1 MRTIKLL
8 ITASLLLLSLFV
20 GFLLRAEGETLEI
33 YYFDSLNRYDDIN
46 LSFVSTAKSDP
57 IINFENEPITLNN
70 LEMIKFS
77 TTHTNFESAILKL
90 TYTTLENEE
99 TINHEKSINITL
111 NEDFKKDNIYS
122 YYLRNNKLFKT
133 AAELNNDI
141 LYATF
146 DKPTFGSVVVKF
158 KTVHPLDDLTKV
170 TLKEGDNEL
179 LVKDIRLHEDTYFF
193 NTDEINIKKEYL
205 LSIDF
210 LEIEIKSYYVRY
222 DYLYEDGSFMG
233 KYNYFGDDLGAN
245 YSETSTTFK
254 LWAPLLEKVTL
265 NIYSTAGEKEVSYS
279 MIEGNFGVFERRLPG
294 NLKNKEY
301 TFSFERYGQI
311 YEIIDPNAK
320 YISHDNTKGVII
332 NPFDTNPRNFKRY
345 DLTFNGSYVDAV
357 IYEASIKKLTNDSSI
372 SANYKNTFYA
382 LTRTNATHPVDGNIK
397 MGINHLVDLGITH
410 ISLNDIFDQVY
421 SLKAPNNKHKI
432 ITSSKPRTMS
442 ELKSLI
448 HKFNEYDIGVI
459 YELDINNP
467 VIESLELLMP
477 GYYYEHIDGNIVKIN
492 GNATFNL
499 NNHMVENYLSSTIS
513 YLVNEY
519 NLAGIKLTPL
529 NHFKTDDVNEI
540 YQSLFQQNPEFIM
553 YGEFG
558 AEPINKTGKIS
569 TNNLRNISLIGVV
582 DNRFKLLNSFF
593 NEGTSDLREYLLKEP
608 NANFNTANIN
618 QTFNKLPAL
627 NTYRESERAQALHM
641 NMLSFGVPIIKAG
654 DEFNDYG
661 EYVTYNYKRTQ
672 WEFYDKFKEL
682 IKFRQ
687 TQKSLKLTEH
697 SDVKKMVSYNH
708 EGNIIS
714 IQITNLDNQ
723 YPELLLIYKNKIIS
737 NDKITLPV
745 GLDTEEKRK
754 PNDGPLDWRTVFS
767 NNDTYDDGIY
777 ESEYE
782 MSLNNNQTLLLH
794 FGEIT
799 GKIVEIPPR
808 IPEKPQDSSSILLK
822 SLIAVGVI
830 LVVGGIFLTYLILKP
845 PKEKNS

>member
-1 MRTIKLL
+1 MRIIKLL
-8 ITASLLLLSLFV
+8 ITTSLLILSLFV
-20 GFLLRAEGETLEI
+20 GFLIHAQGETLEI

-46 LSFVSTAKSDP
+46 LAFVSTAKSEP
-57 IINFENEPITLNN
+57 VINFESEPVTLNN
-70 LEMIKFS
+70 LEMIKFT
-77 TTHTNFESAILKL
+77 TTHTNFETAVLKL
-90 TYTTLENEE
+90 TYTTTENEE
-99 TINHEKSINITL
+99 IVNHEEIVNITL
-111 NEDFKKDNIYS
+111 NEDFKRETAYR

-146 DKPTFGSVVVKF
+146 DRPTFGSVVVKF
-158 KTVHPLDDLTKV
+158 KTIHQLDDLSGI

-179 LVKDIRLHEDTYFF
+179 LVKDIRLHGDTYFF
-193 NTDEINIKKEYL
+193 NTDEINIKKEYI

-210 LEIEIKSYYVRY
+210 LESEIKSYYVRY
-222 DYLYEDGSFMG
+222 DFLYEDGSFMS

-265 NIYSTAGEKEVSYS
+265 NIYSPTGEKEVSYS
-279 MIEGNFGVFERRLPG
+279 MIERNFGVFERRLPG

-301 TFSFERYGQI
+301 TFSFERHGQVH
-311 YEIIDPNAK
+311 EIIDPNAK
-320 YISHDNTKGVII
+320 YISHDNTRGVIV
-332 NPFDTNPRNFKRY
+332 NPLDTNPRNFKSY
-345 DLTFNGSYVDAV
+345 DLTFSGNYVNAV
-357 IYEASIKKLTNDSSI
+357 IYEASIEKLTNDASI
-372 SANYKNTFYA
+372 SDKYKNTFYA
-382 LTRTNATHPVDGNIK
+382 LTRTNATHPADSTIK
-397 MGINHLVDLGITH
+397 IGINHLVELGITH
-410 ISLNDIFDQVY
+410 ISFDDVFDNMY
-421 SLKAPNNKHKI
+421 SLKAPNNEHKI
-432 ITSSKPRTMS
+432 STSSKPRAMS

-448 HKFNEYDIGVI
+448 HKFNEHDIGVI

-477 GYYYEHIDGNIVKIN
+477 GYYYEHVDGNIVKTN
-492 GNATFNL
+492 GNATFNF
-499 NNHMVENYLSSTIS
+499 NNHMVENYISSTIN
-513 YLVNEY
+513 YLVSEY
-519 NLAGIKLTPL
+519 NLAGVKLTPL

-540 YQSLFQQNPEFIM
+540 YQTLFQQNSKFIM

-558 AEPINKTGKIS
+558 VEPLNKTGKVS
-569 TNNLRNISLIGVV
+569 KTNLRNVSLVGVV
-582 DNRFKLLNSFF
+582 DNRFNILNNFF

-608 NANFNTANIN
+608 SINFQTANIN
-618 QTFNKLPAL
+618 QTFNKLPDL
-627 NTYRESERAQALHM
+627 STYRESERAQALYM
-641 NMLSFGVPIIKAG
+641 NMLAFGVPIIKAG

-661 EYVTYNYKRTQ
+661 EYVTYDYRRTQ
-672 WEFYDKFKEL
+672 WEFYENFKEL

-697 SDVKKMVSYNH
+697 SDVKTMVLYNH
-708 EGNIIS
+708 EGNVIT

-723 YPELLLIYKNKIIS
+723 YPELLFIYKNKFS
-737 NDKITLPV
+737 SSEKITLPV

-767 NNDTYDDGIY
+767 NDYTYIDGIY

-794 FGEIT
+794 FGEIS
-799 GKIVEIPPR
+799 GQIVEIPPR
-808 IPEKPQDSSSILLK
+808 IPEKPQDNSNVLLK
-822 SLIAVGVI
+822 SLI
-830 LVVGGIFLTYLILKP
+830 VVGAMMVIGGIYVTYLILRP

>member
-20 GFLLRAEGETLEI
+20 GFLLRAEEETLEI

-57 IINFENEPITLNN
+57 IINFESEPVTLND

-99 TINHEKSINITL
+99 TVNHERSINITL

-332 NPFDTNPRNFKRY
+332 NPFDANPRNFKRY

-382 LTRTNATHPVDGNIK
+382 LTRTNATHPVDSNIK

-641 NMLSFGVPIIKAG
+641 NMLAFGVPIIKAG

-754 PNDGPLDWRTVFS
+754 PNDGSLDWRTVFS
-767 NNDTYDDGIY
+767 NNDAYDNGVY